1 MGRYSKEDPR
11 RNVVSFKVTDHELL
25 LLNMVSDLFKSRSEM
40 IRKLIFDFV
49 FQLDPEKVK
58 VNWDKLKFDS
68 LRRKVKK
75 SNTKI

>member
-1 MGRYSKEDPR
+1 MGRYGKEDPR

-49 FQLDPEKVK
+49 FRLDPEKVK
-58 VNWDKLKFDS
+58 ANWDKLKFDG
-68 LRRKVKK
+68 LRRKVKE